1 MNALAIPQPALSATE
16 RAPWAQPLPRT
27 RGAMLICPSAR
38 PAVGV
43 LAELMPL
50 TNVPILGQ
58 GLVEYW
64 LSHLARSG
72 IKDVLILASDRPEE
86 VRALTGSGARW
97 GLAIQVQAA
106 PIEFTASDAIAKYEE
121 EPSAPIE
128 TVSAWGSSVREQPAP
143 EGAEIR
149 VAELDHLPGLSRF
162 HLFASYRDWYAAAC
176 AWIPFAKSSDRVGV
190 REVRSGIW
198 MSLPSHVLTKDLRA
212 PCWVGKNVFVG
223 EGAVIGPGTIL
234 EDGVFI
240 EPGAVVAHSYVGPD
254 TYVGR
259 DAEVLQSVAWGSTL
273 VDWSTGVLTR
283 VPDAFILS
291 SLKRPR
297 SRGQIAALFDRI
309 TRLYSVETQKT
320 EGRGH

>member
-1 MNALAIPQPALSATE
+1 DFRRRGLLMNALAIPQPALSATE

-128 TVSAWGSSVREQPAP
+128 TV
-143 EGAEIR
+143 
-149 VAELDHLPGLSRF
+149 
-162 HLFASYRDWYAAAC
+162 
-176 AWIPFAKSSDRVGV
+176 
-190 REVRSGIW
+190 
-198 MSLPSHVLTKDLRA
+198 
-212 PCWVGKNVFVG
+212 
-223 EGAVIGPGTIL
+223 
-234 EDGVFI
+234 
-240 EPGAVVAHSYVGPD
+240 
-254 TYVGR
+254 
-259 DAEVLQSVAWGSTL
+259 
-273 VDWSTGVLTR
+273 
-283 VPDAFILS
+283 
-291 SLKRPR
+291 
-297 SRGQIAALFDRI
+297 
-309 TRLYSVETQKT
+309 
-320 EGRGH
+320 